1 MVGGYSLWIGR
12 RVEIIERE
20 TNTPFPISVQYH
32 PLFFSYLRIFRLFL
46 CGKLL
51 YFSPWRKKILYACTY
66 THLFIPPGRKFTYV
80 SSQRIAAAVAVRCA
94 VLCCVRVE
102 GRGIQREK
110 KGNKRTNPSS
120 LIAHLQH
127 IKRKEGF
134 HTTTKG
140 KTYYYY
146 FFLNCIHFFWYFF
159 LVAF

>member
-1 MVGGYSLWIGR
+1 MLYVLMLLGNGR
-12 RVEIIERE
+12 GLLFVNREEGRNHRERDKH
-20 TNTPFPISVQYH
+20 S
-32 PLFFSYLRIFRLFL
+32 FSYLSPIPPTV
-46 CGKLL
+46 LL
-51 YFSPWRKKILYACTY
+51 LPPYFSTVLMWQTPLLLPLKKKILYACTY

-140 KTYYYY
+140 KTYYYS
-146 FFLNCIHFFWYFF
+146 FFF
-159 LVAF
+159 

>member
-12 RVEIIERE
+12 RVEIVERE

-94 VLCCVRVE
+94 VLCTR
-102 GRGIQREK
+102 RGQRDSTGK
-110 KGNKRTNPSS
+110 KGKQTDQSIFSYRALATHKEEGGFSYNYE
-120 LIAHLQH
+120 
-127 IKRKEGF
+127 RKNLLLF
-134 HTTTKG
+134 F
-140 KTYYYY
+140 